1 MYVCLNASCWI
12 GKKAN
17 FAEFSIIDER
27 YIDFTFRFGLEFG
40 YQEPPCGSNDPKPP
54 EWWYRWVRDIHYLH
68 FGVILFL
75 ISGVVSILVSLVTP
89 PISEEHLYRLTFW
102 TRHSTE
108 VRVDLDQDTQYSPD
122 ETRSTGTYV
131 VFNARGY
138 LNMQEL
144 VHTLEIGS
152 LAKSLSIFWHSP
164 KRKSY

>member
-1 MYVCLNASCWI
+1 MQVVELEEKPILQYVPLLMNDI
-12 GKKAN
+12 
-17 FAEFSIIDER
+17 SI
-27 YIDFTFRFGLEFG
+27 FLRFGLEFG

-102 TRHSTE
+102 TRHSTK

-122 ETRSTGTYV
+122 ETRSTGTY
-131 VFNARGY
+131 
-138 LNMQEL
+138 M
-144 VHTLEIGS
+144 
-152 LAKSLSIFWHSP
+152 
-164 KRKSY
+164 

>member
-1 MYVCLNASCWI
+1 MS
-12 GKKAN
+12 K
-17 FAEFSIIDER
+17 
-27 YIDFTFRFGLEFG
+27 
-40 YQEPPCGSNDPKPP
+40 
-54 EWWYRWVRDIHYLH
+54 
-68 FGVILFL
+68 
-75 ISGVVSILVSLVTP
+75 

-144 VHTLEIGS
+144 VSTLEIGS
-152 LAKSLSIFWHSP
+152 LAKSLSIF
-164 KRKSY
+164 